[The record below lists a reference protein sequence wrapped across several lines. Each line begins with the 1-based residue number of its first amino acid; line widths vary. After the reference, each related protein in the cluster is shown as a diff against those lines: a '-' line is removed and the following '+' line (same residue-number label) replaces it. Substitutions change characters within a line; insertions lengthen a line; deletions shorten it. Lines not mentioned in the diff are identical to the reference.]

1 MNVPDSLFILAL
13 HNYTRV
19 FDDGKTLRL
28 EWSPTGLK
36 VSKNTCEAKLVL
48 RDVEP
53 IQLPEGSVVDWNQFI
68 REEWYGLLQNGE
80 RSCKL
85 RVFDHDSNA
94 WLETPAT
101 GATPD
106 IMKQTALALEEVYG
120 GATTV
125 EELKK
130 CFAKVEAALPV
141 DVDDDLRQSVMER
154 WHRKLLET
162 AAATFANGNSTEQE
176 LNKAYEVFIQPH

>member
-1 MNVPDSLFILAL
+1 
-13 HNYTRV
+13 
-19 FDDGKTLRL
+19 
-28 EWSPTGLK
+28 
-36 VSKNTCEAKLVL
+36 
-48 RDVEP
+48 
-53 IQLPEGSVVDWNQFI
+53 
-68 REEWYGLLQNGE
+68 
-80 RSCKL
+80 
-85 RVFDHDSNA
+85 
-94 WLETPAT
+94 
-101 GATPD
+101 
-106 IMKQTALALEEVYG
+106 MKQTALALEEVYG

>member
-1 MNVPDSLFILAL
+1 MIVPDSKFIIDVN
-13 HNYTRV
+13 NYTRV
-19 FDDGKTLRL
+19 FDDGDTLRL
-28 EWSPTGLK
+28 EWSPSGLK
-36 VSKNTCEAKLVL
+36 VCRNTCEAKLVL

-53 IQLPEGSVVDWNQFI
+53 IQLPEGFVVDWNQFV
-68 REEWYGLLQNGE
+68 RGRSYSFQSGKGE
-80 RSCKL
+80 YEL

-130 CFAKVEAALPV
+130 CLAKVEAALPV

-154 WHRKLLET
+154 WQRKLRET